1 MCSNMPQRMR
11 NLKKEKHNEKLIFIL
26 IAILILAFIL
36 NIYLFIS
43 LSRIIEIS
51 ELDASIIVS
60 DKIGFDLNSTA
71 LTFGGV
77 MQEGSSVR
85 EISIENNFGFPIEVY
100 VYGDNGMENFII
112 PIKERIEKNEKKSIK
127 ITAFVPEDAVFGK
140 YEGSIK
146 VALRRH

>member
-1 MCSNMPQRMR
+1 MG

-43 LSRIIEIS
+43 LSRIIEIR
-51 ELDASIIVS
+51 ELSASIIVS

-71 LTFGGV
+71 LTFGSTLRG
-77 MQEGSSVR
+77 GSSTR

-112 PIKERIEKNEKKSIK
+112 SAKERIEKDEKKSIK
-127 ITAFVPEDAVFGK
+127 ISAFVPEDTEFGK

-146 VALRRH
+146 IALRRYYD